1 MTKRDQLIPLE
12 SLPYFTIQAFKQV
25 VGVGEDDSQRVRELL
40 SRWTKEGHIL
50 RLKRGVYM
58 TQKFYLLHHNETEF
72 NPSVSAIILP
82 QSYLS
87 LHYVLQRH
95 GILTEV
101 TYAVTGVT
109 QKNTRTIEN
118 QLGIYEYHH
127 IKPELYKGFSHHE
140 YHGVRYYIASKARAL
155 FDLFYFYPL
164 PRKYRVAQTNL
175 TEDLRLNIDDFSPDD
190 KEKFAGYILDSD
202 SPKMEYVLENLRRN
216 VWRH

>member
-1 MTKRDQLIPLE
+1 M
-12 SLPYFTIQAFKQV
+12 
-25 VGVGEDDSQRVRELL
+25 GEDESQRVRELL

-58 TQKFYLLHHNETEF
+58 TKKFYLLHHNETEF
-72 NPSVSAIILP
+72 NPAVSAIILP

-87 LHYVLQRH
+87 LYYVLQRH
-95 GILTEV
+95 GILTEL
-101 TYAVTGVT
+101 TYAVTAVT

-140 YHGVRYYIASKARAL
+140 YHGVRYYVASKAKAL
-155 FDLFYFYPL
+155 FDYFYFYPL
-164 PRKYRVAQTNL
+164 PRKYRKTRTNL
-175 TEDLRLNIDDFSPDD
+175 SEDLRLNIDDFSPHDR
-190 KEKFAGYILDSD
+190 EKFAEYILESD

-216 VWRH
+216 VWRP

>member
-1 MTKRDQLIPLE
+1 
-12 SLPYFTIQAFKQV
+12 
-25 VGVGEDDSQRVRELL
+25 
-40 SRWTKEGHIL
+40 
-50 RLKRGVYM
+50 M

-72 NPSVSAIILP
+72 NPAVSAIILP

-87 LHYVLQRH
+87 LHYILQRH

-140 YHGVRYYIASKARAL
+140 YNGVRYYIASKARAL

-164 PRKYRVAQTNL
+164 PRKYRRAQTNL
-175 TEDLRLNIDDFSPDD
+175 TEDHRLNIDDFSLNDR
-190 KEKFAGYILDSD
+190 EEFAGYILDSD
-202 SPKMEYVLENLRRN
+202 SPKMEYVFENLRRN
-216 VWRH
+216 VWRL

>member
-1 MTKRDQLIPLE
+1 MVLHLHIGAV
-12 SLPYFTIQAFKQV
+12 TIADIT
-25 VGVGEDDSQRVRELL
+25 GAGEEQNQRVRELL
-40 SRWTKEGHIL
+40 SRWSKEGHIL

-72 NPSVSAIILP
+72 NPAVSAIILP

-87 LHYVLQRH
+87 LHYVLQRY

-140 YHGVRYYIASKARAL
+140 YHGIRYYMASKARAL
-155 FDLFYFYPL
+155 FDFFYFYPL
-164 PRKYRVAQTNL
+164 PREYRKAQTNL
-175 TEDLRLNIDDFSPDD
+175 SEDLRLNVDDFSRKDR
-190 KEKFAGYILDSD
+190 EKFVEFILESD
-202 SPKMEYVLENLRRN
+202 SPKMDYVLENLRRTL
-216 VWRH
+216 WRH

>member
-1 MTKRDQLIPLE
+1 MKRNQLIPLE

-25 VGVGEDDSQRVRELL
+25 VGAGEEQNQRVRELL
-40 SRWTKEGHIL
+40 SRWSKEGHIL

-72 NPSVSAIILP
+72 NPAVSAIILP

-87 LHYVLQRH
+87 LHYVLQRY

-140 YHGVRYYIASKARAL
+140 YHGIRYYMASKARAL
-155 FDLFYFYPL
+155 FDFFYFYPL
-164 PRKYRVAQTNL
+164 PREYRKAQTNL
-175 TEDLRLNIDDFSPDD
+175 SEDLRLNVDDFSRKDR
-190 KEKFAGYILDSD
+190 EKFVEFILESD
-202 SPKMEYVLENLRRN
+202 SPKMDYVLENLRRTL
-216 VWRH
+216 WRH

>member
-1 MTKRDQLIPLE
+1 MTKRERLIPLE
-12 SLPYFTIQAFKQV
+12 ALPYFTIQAFKQV
-25 VGVGEDDSQRVRELL
+25 VGAGEDDSQRVRELL

-50 RLKRGVYM
+50 RLKRGIYM

-72 NPSVSAIILP
+72 NPAVSAIILP

-87 LHYVLQRH
+87 LHYILQRH
-95 GILTEV
+95 GVLTEA
-101 TYAVTGVT
+101 TYTVTGVT

-140 YHGVRYYIASKARAL
+140 YHGVMYYIASKAKAL
-155 FDLFYFYPL
+155 FDYFYFYPL
-164 PRKYRVAQTNL
+164 PRKYRKVRTNL
-175 TEDLRLNIDDFSPDD
+175 SEDLRLNIDDFSPHDR
-190 KEKFAGYILDSD
+190 EKFTGHILESD

-216 VWRH
+216 VWRP